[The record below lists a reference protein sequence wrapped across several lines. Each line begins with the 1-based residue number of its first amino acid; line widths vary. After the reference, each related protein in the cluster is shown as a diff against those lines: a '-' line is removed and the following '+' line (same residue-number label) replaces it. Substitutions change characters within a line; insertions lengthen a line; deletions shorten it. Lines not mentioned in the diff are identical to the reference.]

1 MANIIRGTNSDDILE
16 GLVGL
21 DNIIYGRRG
30 NDIIFGN
37 DQNDTLHGGKGNDTF
52 RAHAGNDII
61 KGGGGNDLAYHNVTE
76 NFGFTDSYDGGGGF
90 DTLALEL
97 TGAQLTEL
105 LTVSPNIV
113 NDFSTNFDFST
124 LGLSYDFDL
133 VSTKFEEL
141 QLPVVTLDDDFVSEK
156 NDEVTGNVLADNGN
170 GADFDPNGDTITVV
184 AEASSPT
191 AQGGT
196 VTLNSD
202 GSFVY
207 NPVQGFFGTDN
218 FTYTVTDAVEL
229 TSTGTVTIE
238 VNEIDFLGFKL
249 VGINQFDL
257 SAFPASSAGDIN
269 GDGFDDILIGASR
282 ADPNGSSSGQSY
294 VVFGGQNFASLV
306 DANGA
311 ISLSSLDGTN
321 GFMLN
326 GISADDGSGN
336 SVSSIGDINGDNIDD
351 IIIGARDADPNGL
364 SSGQSYVVFGG
375 QNFAGMVDA
384 NGAIELSSL
393 DGMNGFKINGVAA
406 GDGSGGFVGSAG
418 DINNDGFDD
427 ITISAI
433 NADPNGESSG
443 QSYVVFGGQNFAS
456 LVDANGA
463 IELSNLDGTN
473 GFKLNGITA
482 FERSGYNF
490 GSAGDI
496 NNDGI
501 DDLIL
506 GAVDADPNG
515 TSSGQTY
522 VLFGGQNF
530 ASLVDANGALELS
543 SLDGTNGF
551 KLNGINPYEFSGH
564 SVDSAGDVNGDGIGD
579 IIISAWGAG
588 SGTAGQSYVVFGGQN
603 FASLVDTN
611 GAIELNDLDGS
622 NGFKLNG
629 NSLDRSGLSASSA
642 GDINDDG
649 FADIII
655 GAPGSNLDGF
665 FVGQAYVVFGNQ
677 DFSSLVDANGAIE
690 LSSLDGTNGFKLN
703 GANDDDTLGYSV
715 NPGGDINGDGID
727 DILVGAPE
735 SITGWYLATEP
746 GTTYVIYGGQDF
758 ASLVDANGAIEVA
771 TLGVV

>member
-1 MANIIRGTNSDDILE
+1 MANIIRGTNSDDVLE

-21 DNIIYGRRG
+21 ENIIYGKRG
-30 NDIIFGN
+30 NDIITGK
-37 DQNDTLHGGKGNDTF
+37 DQNDEIHGGRGNDII
-52 RAHAGNDII
+52 RAGAGNDII